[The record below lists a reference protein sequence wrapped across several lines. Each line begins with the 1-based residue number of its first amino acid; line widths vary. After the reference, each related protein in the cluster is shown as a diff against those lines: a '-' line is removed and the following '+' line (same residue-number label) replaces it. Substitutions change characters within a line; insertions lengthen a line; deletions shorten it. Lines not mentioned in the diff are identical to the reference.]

1 MPVSLGEMANIE
13 SHLLSHLGEF
23 LGFARARLRDPDLA
37 ADAVQESLLKALQ
50 RGGQLRDDER
60 ARAWFYR
67 ILRNTIIDL
76 QRRSQIR
83 DRAADQLAVEFSV
96 AADQEADRAVCR
108 CLNHLLPSLKPD
120 YADLIR
126 RIDLQGELPEDL
138 SVELSVSRSALTV
151 RLHRARRQ
159 LKERLE
165 ATCRVCAKHGC
176 LDCHCEPETRPE
188 TNRA

>member
-1 MPVSLGEMANIE
+1 MNNIE
-13 SHLLSHLGEF
+13 DHLLNYLSEF
-23 LGFARARLRDPDLA
+23 IAFARSRLRDPDLA

-50 RGGQLRDDER
+50 RGEQLRDDVS

-76 QRRSQIR
+76 QRRGRTRSQT
-83 DRAADQLAVEFSV
+83 ADQLAVEFDI
-96 AADQEADRAVCR
+96 AADKEADRAVCQ

-126 RIDLQGELPEDL
+126 RIDLKGELPEAL
-138 SVELSVSRSALTV
+138 SMELSVSRNNLTV
-151 RLHRARRQ
+151 RLHRARKQ

-165 ATCRVCAKHGC
+165 AMCRVCAKHGC
-176 LDCHCEPETRPE
+176 LDCHCEPETS
-188 TNRA
+188 TNNN